1 MRNAGE
7 GDRGLRLPGA
17 EAANRGTQWRG
28 QGVAGGVWGVLT
40 AVGVIGHGDDA
51 HGLLGDVDAQK
62 FHVSAHVLVSSLHS
76 PAHPVCPED
85 VIAIDS
91 QAKGVH
97 GLRFQDHLPE
107 SAKYE
112 HEGTWLQDCPD
123 RSLSPTVCTGG
134 SPTPLCHG
142 NSPAP
147 APFTLIPDPWQV
159 WTHMAMGAII
169 FTALDF
175 IQSGV
180 REVNLLS
187 PVVNGQPIG
196 CPYVLVNDYED
207 VGTRQGGTHDA
218 GVLLVPVGPEHQA
231 GREGTQNTFANLSS
245 LPHVRLNPPLCYLG
259 VSRGFGIDGDI
270 VPT

>member
-40 AVGVIGHGDDA
+40 AVGVVGHGDDA

-97 GLRFQDHLPE
+97 GLRFQDHLP
-107 SAKYE
+107 
-112 HEGTWLQDCPD
+112 
-123 RSLSPTVCTGG
+123 
-134 SPTPLCHG
+134 
-142 NSPAP
+142 
-147 APFTLIPDPWQV
+147 
-159 WTHMAMGAII
+159 
-169 FTALDF
+169 
-175 IQSGV
+175 
-180 REVNLLS
+180 
-187 PVVNGQPIG
+187 
-196 CPYVLVNDYED
+196 
-207 VGTRQGGTHDA
+207 
-218 GVLLVPVGPEHQA
+218 
-231 GREGTQNTFANLSS
+231 
-245 LPHVRLNPPLCYLG
+245 
-259 VSRGFGIDGDI
+259 DI
-270 VPT
+270 SKI